1 MINWK
6 IKEVIVVKLKFLLGF
21 LTSLFF
27 VLVLT
32 GCQSKNE
39 MLMDAVSDIKEIS
52 ISKTTVFGKLND
64 EFFATFEDSK
74 ELDTLKN
81 AFLNAKRENIKLE
94 GVNFDLLIT
103 NNKGGNYLLQCYLGE
118 EGEQSAFF
126 FIGHED
132 NVYFTSKEITQ
143 ELRKIIKP

>member
-1 MINWK
+1 MNR
-6 IKEVIVVKLKFLLGF
+6 KFIFAILTSVF
-21 LTSLFF
+21 LT
-27 VLVLT
+27 LVLS

-39 MLMDAVSDIKEIS
+39 MLMDDVSDIKEIS
-52 ISKTTVFGKLND
+52 ISKSTVFGKLDD

-81 AFLNAKRENIKLE
+81 AFLTAKREKVKLE
-94 GVNFDLLIT
+94 GVNYDLLIT
-103 NNKGGNYLLQCYLGE
+103 DDKGGNYLLQCYLGE

-132 NVYFTSKEITQ
+132 KVYFTSKEITQ
-143 ELRKIIKP
+143 ELRKIINP